1 MKQIE
6 TVGNRTRHLCSDSRV
21 NWLPYHRPSRL
32 ETRTCFIRQ
41 ESGLQHA
48 RSSSL
53 PRSLL
58 ASPFRLPTEMASL
71 AELNREKNRRARE
84 CWEPGSAASDGDDD
98 ATGMKSAKYAAGQQP
113 SRPSD
118 GRSEV
123 RVHIQSTP
131 SDGRF
136 RKWKLNNFTCFDF
149 PSSGGAGGRH
159 TDGAEAK
166 T

>member
-1 MKQIE
+1 MNLLQSTARARIAA
-6 TVGNRTRHLCSDSRV
+6 GMRARV
-21 NWLPYHRPSRL
+21 INDNPSL
-32 ETRTCFIRQ
+32 
-41 ESGLQHA
+41 
-48 RSSSL
+48 SSSK
-53 PRSLL
+53 PRI
-58 ASPFRLPTEMASL
+58 ASL

-136 RKWKLNNFTCFDF
+136 QKWKLNNFTCFDF

>member
-71 AELNREKNRRARE
+71 AELNREKNRRAGK
-84 CWEPGSAASDGDDD
+84 CWEGGREGAGDGDDD
-98 ATGMKSAKYAAGQQP
+98 ATSKDGAKYAAGQQP
-113 SRPSD
+113 SCPSA
-118 GRSEV
+118 SV
-123 RVHIQSTP
+123 PP
-131 SDGRF
+131 SVP
-136 RKWKLNNFTCFDF
+136 
-149 PSSGGAGGRH
+149 PSVIAQR
-159 TDGAEAK
+159 
-166 T
+166 